1 MTKLITIVIATYN
14 SELTLSKCLDSI
26 IAQKCELVE
35 LIIVDGDSTDR
46 TLEIL
51 KRYES
56 NIDSLVSETDEGI
69 YDAWNKGIELSNS
82 EWIMFVGSDDQ
93 LLPNC
98 IEIYKKK
105 ASFNSDIDYISGKIM
120 IINKEGKHL
129 REFGQPYSWKTFRSI
144 MNLAHVS
151 ALHNHK
157 IYSKYGLYDVDY
169 KICGDYE
176 LLLRPGNQL
185 KTIFINDILGK
196 MTTGGVSYGSFSA
209 LKESKNAKLK
219 HYTKFIVLI
228 YVDYFLSIIRLA
240 LKKLLYKVRILKDL

>member
-1 MTKLITIVIATYN
+1 MKKFISIVIATYN
-14 SELTLSKCLDSI
+14 SQDTLEKCLNSIIIQKDDSI
-26 IAQKCELVE
+26 E
-35 LIIVDGDSTDR
+35 LIIVDGNSSDKTI
-46 TLEIL
+46 EITE
-51 KRYES
+51 KYIS
-56 NIDSLVSETDEGI
+56 DIDIVISEHDEGI

-98 IEIYKKK
+98 IEIYKKE